1 MLRLISI
8 VEALPDEEAG
18 PWEDIEE
25 LSSTKNVTGEE
36 AVHRT
41 QTRMISML
49 KTQSR
54 WVPLIHRCLTIAE
67 DYPDAL
73 KFRLRCWSSHRF
85 LRWWLRI
92 YYC

>member
-54 WVPLIHRCLTIAE
+54 
-67 DYPDAL
+67 
-73 KFRLRCWSSHRF
+73 
-85 LRWWLRI
+85 
-92 YYC
+92 